1 MAQLNSV
8 ISCLDS
14 LLRSGEFA
22 DSAYNGLQVD
32 GGESD
37 VRLVAYAVDSGLSVI
52 EAAVKAE
59 ADLLIVHHGLMWGGE
74 QAVVGPY
81 GKKVELLMRHHC
93 SLYASH
99 LPLDAHREVGN
110 GFELARHIGLEN
122 LEPFCQYKGQMIGAK
137 GMSQKSQPLEKFI
150 ELAKTIPGAL
160 EPVVLPFG
168 KREIQRVGIVTGSGS
183 FAIHSAAQD
192 GLDLLISG
200 EAKQEAYHLAKELK
214 VNAIFAGHYATETF
228 GVSAL
233 ARRLQKDFDVKTI
246 FIDEPTGI

>member
-1 MAQLNSV
+1 MAQLNSI

-14 LLRSGEFA
+14 LLTPSQFA
-22 DSAYNGLQVD
+22 DSAFNGLQVD

-37 VRLVAYAVDSGLSVI
+37 IRLVAYAVDAGLSVI
-52 EAAVKAE
+52 ESAVKAE
-59 ADLLIVHHGLMWGGE
+59 ADLLIVHHGLMWGAQ

-81 GKKVELLMRHHC
+81 GKKVELLIRHRC

-110 GFELARHIGLEN
+110 GFELARFIGLEN

-137 GMSQKSQPLEKFI
+137 GMVPRGQPLERFV
-150 ELAKTIPGAL
+150 ELARSIPGAPN
-160 EPVVLPFG
+160 PVVLPFG
-168 KREIQRVGIVTGSGS
+168 KKEIQRVGIVTGSGS
-183 FAIHSAAQD
+183 FALQSAAED
-192 GLDLLISG
+192 GLDLLLSG

-214 VNAIFAGHYATETF
+214 INAIFAGHYATETF